1 MSLSALLCRK
11 EEGTWSNTADGL
23 LGLAYSNLF
32 CSPTCYSTVL
42 DDLYS
47 SLSSQGFRNQFSLC
61 LSEEKGILSLG
72 DIDTALY
79 AGDIYWVDIQNPS
92 YYSVRLTGIKM
103 DSVVVTSVMFHAIV
117 HL

>member
-1 MSLSALLCRK
+1 M
-11 EEGTWSNTADGL
+11 
-23 LGLAYSNLF
+23 GLAYSNLF
-32 CSPTCYSTVL
+32 CSPTCYNTIL

-47 SLSSQGFRNQFSLC
+47 SLASQGFHDQFSLC

-79 AGDIYWVDIQNPS
+79 AGDIYWIDIQNPS

-103 DSVVVTSVMFHAIV
+103 DSVEVTSVLLHAII